1 MNEHE
6 SKIIYYSTMI
16 AICVIFVIIWGINLS
31 SKNNIVLAKDWE
43 YDSMTVTIEAEGEN
57 PNPVF
62 IAPDK
67 TIASVRTYKNGP
79 YATYYVDTEGYNKGT
94 WRMECNKL
102 ATDYTYKIF
111 APEK

>member
-16 AICVIFVIIWGINLS
+16 AICIMFIVVWGINVA
-31 SKNNIVLAKDWE
+31 SKHSVILTKDWA
-43 YDSMTVTIEAEGEN
+43 YDSMTVTIEAQGTD

-67 TIASVRTYKNGP
+67 IALSLNSKPARLKTSAKNPSVMMVPLLWIGFFRLLKTFC
-79 YATYYVDTEGYNKGT
+79 
-94 WRMECNKL
+94 M
-102 ATDYTYKIF
+102 
-111 APEK
+111 